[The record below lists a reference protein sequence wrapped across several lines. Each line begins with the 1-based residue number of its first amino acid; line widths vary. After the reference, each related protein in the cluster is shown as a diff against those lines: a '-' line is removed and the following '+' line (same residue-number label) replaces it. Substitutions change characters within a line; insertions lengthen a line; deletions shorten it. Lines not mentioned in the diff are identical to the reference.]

1 MKYAYAG
8 KLALFYFFHHPEE
21 TMPWVI
27 LFSLGGQFG
36 MLAGMAVG
44 EHEARTMPVNEAVG
58 RLVEVGPGNQGW
70 WW

>member
-1 MKYAYAG
+1 MISLDVCG
-8 KLALFYFFHHPEE
+8 REGLRPDLLH
-21 TMPWVI
+21 VI

>member
-1 MKYAYAG
+1 MISLDVCGREGLRPDLLY
-8 KLALFYFFHHPEE
+8 
-21 TMPWVI
+21 VI